1 MILSLREYFLFAMN
15 NECYNRKEWC
25 FTAFTQSNPVP
36 LGKNPEPYV
45 GQLVTLHDGE
55 IGYISE
61 TGEPFSITGVVTNEA
76 TIKLAAELTLESGD
90 MANVKSKIV
99 TTYGRALANAM
110 VIAHSFGDKLAYM
123 NEMWSIKQINDS
135 IARLLK
141 DDVITVEELKLY
153 YRQSYFLSS
162 LTQLCVPSASAKSV
176 TTDPNIAVRKKE
188 LLELHKDELHDPAV
202 VSKIEQELI
211 EMDRAFIKGDISE
224 GFYKADKSFNVTRK
238 RSHLMHGGETAF
250 SDETKIDVVPTSL
263 QEGWDP
269 ENLPTLINSLRDG
282 SFSRG
287 AQTALGGEAVKAI
300 SRVFQNSFISE
311 DDCKDKVGIPF
322 LIDAD
327 NYKMFVGRFTV
338 EDTKVSLTE
347 ANLKGYIGKA
357 IVLRSPMSCKVKFT
371 DYCKVCMGDEISD
384 NEKALSLLAVNVG
397 SAFLSLFL
405 AAFHGKALLTAKV
418 NLNEAIV

>member
-1 MILSLREYFLFAMN
+1 MILSLREYFLFAMKHQ
-15 NECYNRKEWC
+15 CYNRKEWC
-25 FTAFTQSNPVP
+25 FTTFTHSTPVAVNN
-36 LGKNPEPYV
+36 NPEPYI
-45 GQLVTLHDGE
+45 GQLVTMTDGNT
-55 IGYISE
+55 GYVSE
-61 TGEPFSITGVVTNEA
+61 TGEAFAITGVVVNSA
-76 TIKLAAELTLESGD
+76 TIRLADELTLESGD
-90 MANVKSKIV
+90 FANVKSKTV
-99 TTYGRALANAM
+99 STYGRALANAM
-110 VIAHSFGDKLAYM
+110 VIVHAFGDKVPYM
-123 NEMWSIKQINDS
+123 NEMWNIKQINNM
-135 IARLLK
+135 IARMLK
-141 DDVITVEELKLY
+141 DDVITVAELKLY
-153 YRQSYFLSS
+153 YRQSYFISS

-188 LLELHKDELHDPAV
+188 LLELHKHELTDPAV

-211 EMDRAFIKGDISE
+211 AMDRAFIKGDISE

-238 RSHLMHGGETAF
+238 RSHLMHGGETSF

-311 DDCKDKVGIPF
+311 DDCGDKVGVPF
-322 LIDAD
+322 VLDAD
-327 NYKMFVGRFTV
+327 NYNMFVGRYIV
-338 EDTKVSLTE
+338 EDNKTPLTE
-347 ANLKGYIGKA
+347 AMLKGYIGKVV
-357 IVLRSPMSCKVKFT
+357 VLRSPMSCKVPFT
-371 DYCKVCMGDEISD
+371 DYCKICMGDEISD

-418 NLNEAIV
+418 DLTRAIV